1 AHTRIKPGNILA
13 AGDQLKLSSDTLSE
27 IGSAS
32 VATSQPGIYSAPESG
47 TAPNSA
53 AADVWSLG
61 VTLVE
66 ALTQRTPIVR
76 GQMDVELPV
85 PENIPQPYLEIARRC
100 LQVDPSRRASLKEI

>member
-1 AHTRIKPGNILA
+1 MSEAWKTWEGQAVDGFPLRQYLGGSDHSAVYLTPLNSSGEQKAAIKFIPADTSAYAQLA
-13 AGDQLKLSSDTLSE
+13 K
-27 IGSAS
+27 
-32 VATSQPGIYSAPESG
+32 
-47 TAPNSA
+47 SA

-85 PENIPQPYLEIARRC
+85 PENIPQPYLEIARR
-100 LQVDPSRRASLKEI
+100 